1 MATKIPSTGSRE
13 TAPVRMGR
21 DHGYVSRYRARLIVA
36 GLVEPSRRGYL
47 RFTIP
52 YLREFLQSRPDHF

>member
-1 MATKIPSTGSRE
+1 
-13 TAPVRMGR
+13 MGR